1 MRILSIRVS
10 KVRGDLLQIRNDLR
24 IIDWSKEGSFMN
36 YTPFGTRCN
45 VQKLYFQWPISEL
58 NFGLDMRVTIA
69 CGGDRYFFL
78 A

>member
-1 MRILSIRVS
+1 
-10 KVRGDLLQIRNDLR
+10 
-24 IIDWSKEGSFMN
+24 MN

-78 A
+78 ARIYIYILVLLQQQSQQPTTPNH

>member
-1 MRILSIRVS
+1 
-10 KVRGDLLQIRNDLR
+10 
-24 IIDWSKEGSFMN
+24 MN